1 MEETEKKLLW
11 DSFSSVM
18 GSLVYPQELR
28 KLIEEASSLSADMN
42 EFLDKFK
49 QTVSKE
55 EDPTHKI
62 DKQIFLSDLRKR
74 INSVSSKPNLQ
85 PSL

>member
-18 GSLVYPQELR
+18 TYLVYPQELR
-28 KLIEEASSLSADMN
+28 RLIEDASGESTNIN

-49 QTVSKE
+49 RTVSSE
-55 EDPTHKI
+55 ADPTHKT
-62 DKQIFLSDLRKR
+62 DKQIFLNDLRRRLAK
-74 INSVSSKPNLQ
+74 SSF
-85 PSL
+85 